1 MYVRTC
7 HHHHRRHHR
16 RHQIYHHHQHH
27 QHQQLLGLISTLSS
41 IILISSIYS
50 TSSSPLINNQHRR
63 IVLFCPWL
71 STCNNRPAPATSGAY
86 EVRSACHP
94 PHPRIQHRM
103 LAVIAPS
110 RHHPAGYSPASTPRS
125 PWLSSVSVVAIVSF
139 VIISRHTHP
148 RNIPSSSLTMII
160 FIVIHPSIYVLI
172 HKGPSSSSPL
182 PSPSPSPLPSSLP
195 QPSTTPS
202 SSPSPS

>member
-50 TSSSPLINNQHRR
+50 TSSSHLINNQHRR

-94 PHPRIQHRM
+94 PPPPHT
-103 LAVIAPS
+103 ASYVS
-110 RHHPAGYSPASTPRS
+110 RHRSIASSSGRVLPSFDTPLSLAFVGISCRHRFFRHY
-125 PWLSSVSVVAIVSF
+125 LSSYTSSEHPVV
-139 VIISRHTHP
+139 
-148 RNIPSSSLTMII
+148 I
-160 FIVIHPSIYVLI
+160 FNHDHLHRHPSFDLRTY
-172 HKGPSSSSPL
+172 K
-182 PSPSPSPLPSSLP
+182 
-195 QPSTTPS
+195 
-202 SSPSPS
+202 